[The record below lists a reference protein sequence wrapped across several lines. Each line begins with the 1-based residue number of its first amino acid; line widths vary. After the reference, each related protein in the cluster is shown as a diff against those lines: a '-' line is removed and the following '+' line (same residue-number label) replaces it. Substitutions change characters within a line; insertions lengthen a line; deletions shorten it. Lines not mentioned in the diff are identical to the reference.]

1 MAIISVKDLSLIYGT
16 NKKQAAAML
25 NKGASKDEILE
36 KTKAVIAVNNA
47 NFEIQQG
54 EIFVVIGL
62 SGSGKSSLLRCLN
75 MLNVPTQGAVFI
87 GDTDITKVSK
97 KALIDIRREKIGMV
111 FQHFALLPHKTILD
125 NVAFGLEI
133 KKMSQETRHKKA
145 REVLEMVGLKGY
157 ENSYPHQ
164 LSGGMQQRVGIA
176 RALAND
182 SEILLMD
189 ESFSALD
196 PLIRSQMQDE
206 LIEIQDKLKKTIV
219 FITHDLDEALKLG
232 DTIAIMKDGV
242 IVQQDSAENILLNP
256 ADDYVRSF
264 VNDVDST
271 KVITAARLMKP
282 FSERIHIEKDGP
294 ATAVRRMERA
304 GHHFLPVVARGNLF
318 VGYLPINTARRLLR
332 EKADKIPTELLIE
345 IPTIDQ
351 DSPVLESLAHFA
363 GHTYPL
369 AVLDGRFRPQGYLR
383 YTKVVEMMSD
393 DENPIIGHESSD
405 KSANAMHTLDE
416 KTIMTEE
423 GA

>member
-1 MAIISVKDLSLIYGT
+1 MAVISVKDLSLIYGA
-16 NKKQAAAML
+16 NKKQAAAL
-25 NKGASKDEILE
+25 LEQGASKEEILDQ
-36 KTKAVIAVNNA
+36 TKAVIAVNKA
-47 NFEIQQG
+47 NFNIQSG

-75 MLNVPTQGAVFI
+75 LLNVPTKGSVI
-87 GDTDITKVSK
+87 INGIDITKVSK
-97 KALIDIRREKIGMV
+97 KALIDIRREQIGMV

-133 KKMSQETRHKKA
+133 KKMSLNDRREKA
-145 REVLEMVGLKGY
+145 MKVIEMVGLKGY
-157 ENSYPHQ
+157 EDSFPNQ

-206 LIEIQDKLKKTIV
+206 LIEIQEKLKKTIV

-242 IVQQDSAENILLNP
+242 IVQQDTPENILLNP
-256 ADDYVRSF
+256 ANDYVRSF

-271 KVITAARLMKP
+271 KVITASSLMKK
-282 FSERIHIEKDGP
+282 FTERIHIEKDGP
-294 ATAVRRMERA
+294 ATALRRMERHS
-304 GHHFLPVVARGNLF
+304 HHFLPVVCRGNIF
-318 VGYLPINTARRLLR
+318 VGYLRINTARRLLR
-332 EKADKIPTELLIE
+332 DNFDRITADDLIKIPTVEHHQPI
-345 IPTIDQ
+345 
-351 DSPVLESLAHFA
+351 LESLPCFA

-369 AVLDGRFRPQGYLR
+369 AVLDDKQRPLGYLR
-383 YTKVVEMMSD
+383 YTKVIEMLSED
-393 DENPIIGHESSD
+393 DLS
-405 KSANAMHTLDE
+405 
-416 KTIMTEE
+416 EE
-423 GA
+423 GIHPPNEKSPIQNQKVGA

>member
-1 MAIISVKDLSLIYGT
+1 MAVISVKDLSLIYGA
-16 NKKQAAAML
+16 NKKQAAAL
-25 NKGASKDEILE
+25 LEQGASKEEILE
-36 KTKAVIAVNNA
+36 KTKAVIAVNKA
-47 NFEIQQG
+47 NFEIKSG

-75 MLNVPTQGAVFI
+75 MLNVPTKGAVFI
-87 GDTDITKVSK
+87 NDIDITKVSK
-97 KALIDIRREKIGMV
+97 KELINIRREKIGMV

-133 KKMSQETRHKKA
+133 KKMPQAARHEKA
-145 REVLEMVGLKGY
+145 QEVLNMVGLNGY
-157 ENSYPHQ
+157 EDSYPSQ

-206 LIEIQDKLKKTIV
+206 LIEIQEKIQKTIV

-242 IVQQDSAENILLNP
+242 IVQQDSPENILLNP

-271 KVITAARLMKP
+271 KVITASRLMKP
-282 FSERIHIEKDGP
+282 FTERIHIEKDGP
-294 ATAVRRMERA
+294 ASALRRMERES
-304 GHHFLPVVARGNLF
+304 HHFLPVVSRGNLF
-318 VGYLPINTARRLLR
+318 LGYLRINTARKLMR
-332 EKADKIPTELLIE
+332 ENAQKITEEDLVK

-351 DSPVLESLAHFA
+351 NSPVLDSLSDFA

-369 AVLDGRFRPQGYLR
+369 AVLDERLRPMGYLR

-393 DENPIIGHESSD
+393 DDNPLEGGKTD
-405 KSANAMHTLDE
+405 KEQTPNTDKPAV
-416 KTIMTEE
+416 

>member
-1 MAIISVKDLSLIYGT
+1 MAVISVKDLSLIYGT
-16 NKKQAAAML
+16 NKKQAATL
-25 NKGASKDEILE
+25 LEQGASKEEILE
-36 KTKAVIAVNNA
+36 KTKAVIAVNRA
-47 NFEIQQG
+47 NFEIKQG

-75 MLNVPTQGAVFI
+75 MLNVPTKGSVFI
-87 GDTDITKVSK
+87 DDIDITKVSK
-97 KALIDIRREKIGMV
+97 KELINIRREKIGMV

-133 KKMSQETRHKKA
+133 KKISQAERQKKA
-145 REVLEMVGLKGY
+145 MEVLEMVGLAGY
-157 ENSYPHQ
+157 EDSYPSQ

-196 PLIRSQMQDE
+196 PLIRTQMQDE
-206 LIEIQDKLKKTIV
+206 LIEIQEKLKKTIV

-242 IVQQDSAENILLNP
+242 IVQQDNAENILLNP
-256 ADDYVRSF
+256 ANEYVRSF

-271 KVITAARLMKP
+271 KVITASRLMKK
-282 FSERIHIEKDGP
+282 FTERIHIEKDGP
-294 ATAVRRMERA
+294 ATAVRRMERES
-304 GHHFLPVVARGNLF
+304 HHFLPVVSRGNIF
-318 VGYLPINTARRLLR
+318 MGYLRINTARRLLR
-332 EKADKIPTELLIE
+332 DNAEKITVEDLIE
-345 IPTIDQ
+345 IPTINQ
-351 DSPVLESLAHFA
+351 NTPVLESLSDFA

-369 AVLDGRFRPQGYLR
+369 AVLDDRMRPVGFLR

-393 DENPIIGHESSD
+393 DDNPLNGGKMENKKAESNHE
-405 KSANAMHTLDE
+405 KNTQNQE
-416 KTIMTEE
+416 V

>member
-1 MAIISVKDLSLIYGT
+1 MAVISVKDLSLIYGT
-16 NKKQAAAML
+16 NKKQATML
-25 NKGASKDEILE
+25 LEQGASKEEILE
-36 KTKAVIAVNNA
+36 KTKAVIAVNKA
-47 NFEIQQG
+47 NFEIKQG

-75 MLNVPTQGAVFI
+75 LLNVPTKGSVFI
-87 GDTDITKVSK
+87 DNIDITKVSK
-97 KALIDIRREKIGMV
+97 KELINIRREKIGMV

-133 KKMSQETRHKKA
+133 KNISQAERQKKA
-145 REVLEMVGLKGY
+145 QEVLNMVGLNGY
-157 ENSYPHQ
+157 ENSYPNQ

-206 LIEIQDKLKKTIV
+206 LIEIQEKLQKTIV

-271 KVITAARLMKP
+271 KVITASRLMKP
-282 FSERIHIEKDGP
+282 FTERIHIEKDGP
-294 ATAVRRMERA
+294 ATAVRRMERES
-304 GHHFLPVVARGNLF
+304 HHFLPVVSRGNLF
-318 VGYLPINTARRLLR
+318 LGYLRINTARKLVR
-332 EKADKIPTELLIE
+332 ENADKITVDDLIK

-351 DSPVLESLAHFA
+351 NSAVLESLSDFA

-369 AVLDGRFRPQGYLR
+369 AVLDERLRPIGYLR
-383 YTKVVEMMSD
+383 YTKVVEMMCD
-393 DENPIIGHESSD
+393 DEN
-405 KSANAMHTLDE
+405 TLDGGKINQNQDQPLNTPE
-416 KTIMTEE
+416 I

>member
-1 MAIISVKDLSLIYGT
+1 MAVISVKDLSLIYGT
-16 NKKQAAAML
+16 NKKQATML
-25 NKGASKDEILE
+25 LEQGASKEEILE
-36 KTKAVIAVNNA
+36 KTKAVIAVNKA
-47 NFEIQQG
+47 NFEIKQG

-75 MLNVPTQGAVFI
+75 LLNVPTKGSVFI
-87 GDTDITKVSK
+87 DNIDITKVSK
-97 KALIDIRREKIGMV
+97 KELINIRREKIGMV

-133 KKMSQETRHKKA
+133 KKISQAERQKKA
-145 REVLEMVGLKGY
+145 QEVLNMVGLNGY
-157 ENSYPHQ
+157 ENSYPNQ

-206 LIEIQDKLKKTIV
+206 LIEIQEKLQKTIV

-271 KVITAARLMKP
+271 KVITASRLMKP
-282 FSERIHIEKDGP
+282 FTERIHIEKDGP
-294 ATAVRRMERA
+294 ATAVRRMERES
-304 GHHFLPVVARGNLF
+304 HHFLPVVSRGNLF
-318 VGYLPINTARRLLR
+318 LGYLRINTARKLVR
-332 EKADKIPTELLIE
+332 ENADKITVDDLIK

-351 DSPVLESLAHFA
+351 NSAVLESLSDFA

-369 AVLDGRFRPQGYLR
+369 AVLDERLRPIGYLR
-383 YTKVVEMMSD
+383 YTKVVEMMCD
-393 DENPIIGHESSD
+393 DEN
-405 KSANAMHTLDE
+405 TLDGGKINQNQDQPLNTPE
-416 KTIMTEE
+416 I

>member
-1 MAIISVKDLSLIYGT
+1 MAVISVKDLSLIYGT
-16 NKKQAAAML
+16 NKKQAIAL
-25 NKGASKDEILE
+25 LEQGASKETILE
-36 KTKAVIAVNNA
+36 KTKAVIAVNKA
-47 NFEIQQG
+47 NFEIKQG

-75 MLNVPTQGAVFI
+75 LLNTPTKGSVLI
-87 GDTDITKVSK
+87 DNIDITKVSK
-97 KALIDIRREKIGMV
+97 KELIDIRREKIGMV

-133 KKMSQETRHKKA
+133 KKLSVEERHSKA
-145 REVLEMVGLKGY
+145 REVLDMVGLHGY
-157 ENSYPHQ
+157 EDSYPHQ

-206 LIEIQDKLKKTIV
+206 LIEIQEKLQKTIV

-256 ADDYVRSF
+256 ANDYVRSF

-271 KVITAARLMKP
+271 KVITASRLMKP
-282 FSERIHIEKDGP
+282 FTERIHIEKDGP
-294 ATAVRRMERA
+294 ATAVHRMEREN
-304 GHHFLPVVARGNLF
+304 HHFLPVVSRGNLF
-318 VGYLPINTARRLLR
+318 VGYLRLNTARKLMR
-332 EKADKIPTELLIE
+332 ENADKITIEDLIQ

-351 DSPVLESLAHFA
+351 NTPVLESLSDFA

-369 AVLDGRFRPQGYLR
+369 AVLDDRHRPIGYLR

-393 DENPIIGHESSD
+393 DEIS
-405 KSANAMHTLDE
+405 L
-416 KTIMTEE
+416 E
-423 GA
+423 GGKAHPPQHPSEPLQEVGA

>member
-1 MAIISVKDLSLIYGT
+1 MAVISVKNLSLIYGT
-16 NKKQAAAML
+16 NKKQAAALL
-25 NKGASKDEILE
+25 NQGASKEEIHD
-36 KTKAVIAVNNA
+36 KTKAVIAVNRA

-75 MLNVPTQGAVFI
+75 MLNVPTEGSVNI
-87 GDTDITKVSK
+87 LGTDITKISK
-97 KALIDIRREKIGMV
+97 KELIEVRRDKIGMV
-111 FQHFALLPHKTILD
+111 FQHFALLPHKTIID

-133 KKMSQETRHKKA
+133 KKMPVEARRQKA
-145 REVLEMVGLKGY
+145 AEVLEMVGLKGY
-157 ENSYPHQ
+157 EESYPHQ

-196 PLIRSQMQDE
+196 PIIRSQMQDE
-206 LIEIQDKLKKTIV
+206 LIEIQEKLKKTIV

-271 KVITAARLMKP
+271 KVITASSLMKA
-282 FSERIHIEKDGP
+282 FTERIHIEKDGP
-294 ATAVRRMERA
+294 ATAVRRMER
-304 GHHFLPVVARGNLF
+304 HNHDFLPVVTRSNVFL
-318 VGYLPINTARRLLR
+318 GYLRLNMARRLVR
-332 EKADKIPTELLIE
+332 EKIELIDPSHLIE
-345 IPTIDQ
+345 IPTINQ
-351 DSPVLESLAHFA
+351 DTPVLESLPFFA

-369 AVLDGRFRPQGYLR
+369 AVVDGQNRPLGYLR
-383 YTKVVEMMSD
+383 YTKVVEMMAVDEQSD
-393 DENPIIGHESSD
+393 LQTTT
-405 KSANAMHTLDE
+405 A
-416 KTIMTEE
+416 TE
-423 GA
+423 AQ